1 MISFEANNNS
11 GSLNCTFFNNTQ
23 MILITGIYYN
33 PNYTYILLMPEN
45 LIIYSYILLYTYY
58 FFSLLSTWDK
68 EQLAKEFL
76 QPNQIEDWVVLL
88 PYRAQPHLL
97 LQHINM
103 EKALHVRLY
112 PVLLSQGNNQ
122 IIYRRIRCIG
132 NQGFGCIFRYFIDHQ
147 YKVCIYSK
155 TYTYAHLFSTYIA
168 VITFL
173 H

>member
-1 MISFEANNNS
+1 MIQFEANNNS

-33 PNYTYILLMPEN
+33 PNYTYILLMPKN
-45 LIIYSYILLYTYY
+45 LIILIYY
-58 FFSLLSTWDK
+58 FSSLLSTWDK

-76 QPNQIEDWVVLL
+76 QPNQIEDWVVLP
-88 PYRAQPHLL
+88 PYRALPHLL

-132 NQGFGCIFRYFIDHQ
+132 NQGFGSIFRYFIDH
-147 YKVCIYSK
+147 
-155 TYTYAHLFSTYIA
+155 
-168 VITFL
+168 
-173 H
+173 